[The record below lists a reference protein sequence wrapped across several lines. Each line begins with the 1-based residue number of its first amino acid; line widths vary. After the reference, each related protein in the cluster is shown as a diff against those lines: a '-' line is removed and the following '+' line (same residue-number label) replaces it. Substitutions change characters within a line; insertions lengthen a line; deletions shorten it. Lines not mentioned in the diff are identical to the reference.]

1 MLSSIRHIAN
11 LISIVGLNKEDRS
24 LVFYSEGKNYWVHL
38 KGLVQAILAESDQSI
53 CYLSSSSD
61 DPGLSLKH
69 QNFRA
74 FEIGEHYARD
84 WLFANIEADVM
95 VMTTPDL
102 HQYQVKRSRHN
113 VHYVYVQ
120 HSLVSLHMVYRPGAF
135 EHYQTIMCAGPHHI
149 QEMRAIEARHGYE
162 KKNLIEHGYAR
173 LDDILQRAQ
182 TAFSTG
188 AASSQDTSD
197 LTHVLIAPSWG
208 EHGTIESGLA
218 FKIVGDLLSRGFK
231 VTLRPHPQTLK
242 FHAKEIARIRNQY
255 ASHGLFSLEDNVAGQ
270 ESLHNSHLM
279 VSDWSGASLDYAF
292 GLKKPVIF
300 VDVPRKIN
308 DPDYASIDLE
318 PMEVSIRNKIGVV
331 VSADCHELPIEECLK
346 QDIGAIDVDNYVYN
360 AGRSDNVGAK
370 AILALL

>member
-1 MLSSIRHIAN
+1 MLSSIKHIAN
-11 LISIVGLNKEDRS
+11 LINIVGLEREDRS

-38 KGLVQAILAESDQSI
+38 KGLVQAILAESDQAI
-53 CYLSSSSD
+53 CYLTSSSE

-69 QNFRA
+69 QNFKA
-74 FEIGEHYARD
+74 FNIGEHYSRD
-84 WLFANIEADVM
+84 WLFANIEADVL

-102 HQYQVKRSRHN
+102 HQYQVKRSRHR

-135 EHYQTIMCAGPHHI
+135 EHYETIMCAGPHHV
-149 QEMRAIEARHGYE
+149 QEIRAIEARHGYD
-162 KKNLIEHGYAR
+162 KKNLVEHGYAR

-182 TAFSTG
+182 IELDTEH
-188 AASSQDTSD
+188 ASSQDASD
-197 LTHVLIAPSWG
+197 PIHVLIAPSWG

-218 FKIVGDLLSRGFK
+218 FKIVGDLLGRGFK

-242 FHAKEIARIRNQY
+242 FHAKEIGRIRHQY
-255 ASHGLFSLEDNVAGQ
+255 ERQDLFFLEDNVAGQ
-270 ESLHNSHLM
+270 ESLHTSHLM

-308 DPDYASIDLE
+308 DLDYTNIGLE
-318 PMEVSIRNKIGVV
+318 PIEVSIRDKIGVV
-331 VSADCHELPIEECLK
+331 VSEDCHKLPIEACLMR
-346 QDIGAIDVDNYVYN
+346 DICAIGIDNYVYN
-360 AGRSDNVGAK
+360 VGRSNKVGAK
-370 AILALL
+370 AILDLL